1 MRAWIGGW
9 CSPTI
14 VLLLRLQPK
23 KGVEMGRSIGVD
35 LHKNCFTVCYMNKG
49 EHELREFKV
58 SSEGVTKFKD
68 GLKKSDEV
76 AVESTGNA
84 GYFAREIKPKVKRV
98 AIINPTQ
105 FKIISHSIKK
115 TDEHDAI
122 TIARYLSKGL
132 IPEVR
137 MRTEE
142 QSRISSLIGTRDKFV
157 KLRTA
162 MKNKVHNILNAN
174 GIVTKKEM
182 FSSEKALDKVCQMDL
197 DREYIFEIEI
207 VVRQIKSLNKSIDE
221 ISKELNNR
229 GKKLKGHKNLTSIKG
244 IGDTNATILL
254 STIGNIEDFAD
265 DKKLAAYL
273 GIVPRVSIS
282 NETSHYGRITKMGNK
297 TARTA
302 LVQSTLIAIR
312 YNPYLRSFY
321 DRLKAKKGSGKAII
335 ATSRKLLTIIYRTLK
350 NDWVFEDFTNYKLAV
365 SNS

>member
-1 MRAWIGGW
+1 MARY
-9 CSPTI
+9 
-14 VLLLRLQPK
+14 
-23 KGVEMGRSIGVD
+23 IGVD
-35 LHKNCFTVCYMNKG
+35 LHKNCFTVCYMSKRN
-49 EHELREFKV
+49 HNLSEFRV
-58 SSEGVTKFKD
+58 NPEGIKRFKD
-68 GLKKSDEV
+68 SLKKSDEV
-76 AVESTGNA
+76 AVESTGNT
-84 GYFAREIKPKVKRV
+84 GYFAREIKSTVKKVRV
-98 AIINPTQ
+98 INPMQ
-105 FKIISHSIKK
+105 FKIISHSVKK
-115 TDEHDAI
+115 TDEHDAV

-137 MRTEE
+137 MRSKE
-142 QSRISSLIGTRDKFV
+142 QARISSLIGTRDKFI

-197 DREYIFEIEI
+197 DREYIFELEI

-221 ISKELNNR
+221 INKELNDR
-229 GKKLKGHKNLTSIKG
+229 GRKLKGHENLKSIKG

-254 STIGNIEDFAD
+254 STIGNVEDFAD

-282 NETSHYGRITKMGNK
+282 NETNHYGRITKMGNK
-297 TARTA
+297 IARTA

-321 DRLKAKKGSGKAII
+321 ERLKTKKGSGKAII

-350 NDWVFEDFTNYKLAV
+350 NDWVFEDFSNYKLAA

>member
-1 MRAWIGGW
+1 MA
-9 CSPTI
+9 
-14 VLLLRLQPK
+14 
-23 KGVEMGRSIGVD
+23 RSIGVD
-35 LHKNCFTVCYMNKG
+35 LHKNCFTVCYMTKG
-49 EHELREFKV
+49 GHELSEFRV
-58 SSEGVTKFKD
+58 DSEGIESFK
-68 GLKKSDEV
+68 GSLKKSDEV

-84 GYFAREIKPKVKRV
+84 GYFAREIKAKVKAIR
-98 AIINPTQ
+98 IINPTQ

-115 TDEHDAI
+115 TDEHDAV

-137 MRTEE
+137 MRSKEE
-142 QSRISSLIGTRDKFV
+142 ARIASLIGTRDKFI

-182 FSSEKALDKVCQMDL
+182 FSSEKALDKVCRMDL
-197 DREYIFEIEI
+197 DREYIFELRI
-207 VVRQIKSLNKSIDE
+207 VVDQIKSLNKSINE
-221 ISKELNNR
+221 INKELNDR
-229 GKKLKGHKNLTSIKG
+229 GRKLKGHENLTSIKG

-254 STIGNIEDFAD
+254 SVIGNVEDFAD

-282 NETSHYGRITKMGNK
+282 NETNHYGRITKMGNK
-297 TARTA
+297 VARTA

-321 DRLKAKKGSGKAII
+321 ERLKGKKGSGKAII

-350 NDWVFEDFTNYKLAV
+350 NDWVFEDFSNYKLAA